1 MLLPVLQQPDPLLRE
16 RSIAVDKITPE
27 LKELAENMLETM
39 YAIGNGVGLSAVQV
53 GKLYRLF
60 VYDISADRNQP
71 QVLFN
76 PELISHNS
84 EAAKNVEGCLSCR
97 GFEGLVERYTKVT
110 VRGLNL
116 KGKRIT
122 IKADELLA
130 RVLQHELDH
139 LEGIIIMDKSEPVPP
154 DMQEAEEDA

>member
-16 RSIAVDKITPE
+16 KSLKINKITPQ

-39 YAIGNGVGLSAVQV
+39 YAMGNGVGLAAVQV
-53 GKLYRLF
+53 GQLYRLF
-60 VYDISADRNQP
+60 VYDVSSDRNEP

-76 PELISHNS
+76 PELISHNNQT
-84 EAAKNVEGCLSCR
+84 AKNIEGCLSCR
-97 GFEGLVERYTKVT
+97 GFEGVVERYIKVT

-116 KGKRIT
+116 DGKKIQ
-122 IKADELLA
+122 IKADGLLA

-139 LEGIIIMDKSEPVPP
+139 LDGIIIMDKS
-154 DMQEAEEDA
+154 A